1 MTADTEA
8 TQPIRKKDLEDV
20 ENEWNSRIQSSPR
33 ELSWFFGM
41 AHQMCQVKA
50 QVKAVELM
58 LLLAEG
64 LASDDAWE
72 ESFDVIQELLT
83 LVPRNRE
90 AREKAVEMV
99 RERYA
104 DRADLDEVVGTF
116 EVVEAE
122 NPARGFGSLRD
133 WLRFEKGAG
142 FWLFGRGL
150 GKVAEVNLGLQKV
163 KIHFEK
169 AAPLVVRAD
178 EAKRLLTFLPDDHFM
193 MRRLEDAEGVAKEA
207 KEDPGTFMQ
216 ALLTA
221 FGRPLTSAEIKEC
234 MVGVI
239 DGGRWTSWW
248 NRARQHPQ
256 VLPAKDQRNAFL
268 WSDSA
273 ESAEQ
278 LLLEEF
284 KAAPFESKLE
294 LARKHAKRGGA
305 VKQGILEGLRAEI
318 DRVGPAGGAAAVEA
332 ACLYEDLGGKLGDAP
347 VDVEAELVGVD
358 AASVITDVSER
369 RFREKL
375 YKRLRKL
382 RKEDWAGVF
391 RDAFLAESDLR
402 LMSWL
407 YETLLEKGPEGAAA
421 KLVAESVS
429 SPRQT
434 PRPFVW
440 VTKNCGQREELS
452 RRANHALL
460 SKVID
465 ALDAPEFKEMRAP
478 LREQF
483 EEGGLAFQVFD
494 GSDRDGVDHLLN
506 QIDSAHMLE
515 DHRKTA
521 IRRAIFRKYPDIRKR
536 DDDAVFATAEAIE
549 EKRKEFE
556 TLVKKEIPEN
566 AEAIRVAREY
576 GDLRENFEYHAAR
589 QKHEVLNA
597 RAARLHDDLRKA
609 RAVDP
614 TNVKTERVGIG
625 TSCRLVPES
634 GGEPRPVTILGPW
647 DSDPD
652 AGVYSYQSEFAKAI
666 MGSDEGDTVT
676 LDGETFRVD
685 GIRVWQQPQ
694 GASSRSME

>member
-1 MTADTEA
+1 MTAP
-8 TQPIRKKDLEDV
+8 PIKKKDLEDV
-20 ENEWNSRIQSSPR
+20 ETEWNSRIQSSPR
-33 ELSWFFGM
+33 ELTWFLEM
-41 AHQMCQVKA
+41 ASQMCAVKA
-50 QVKAVELM
+50 QVKSVELM
-58 LLLAEG
+58 LLLAEA
-64 LASDDAWE
+64 LAADDAWE
-72 ESFDVIQELLT
+72 ESFDVIANLLT

-90 AREKAVEMV
+90 AREKALEMV

-104 DRADLDEVVGTF
+104 AREDLEEVVGIF

-122 NPARGFGSLRD
+122 DPARGFASLRD

-169 AAPLVVRAD
+169 AAPLDVRAD
-178 EAKRLLTFLPDDHFM
+178 EAKRLLTYLPDEHFM
-193 MRRLEDAEGVAKEA
+193 MRRLEDAEAVTKEA
-207 KEDPGTFMQ
+207 KEDPGRIMRE
-216 ALLTA
+216 LLTA

-234 MVGVI
+234 MVSVI
-239 DGGRWTSWW
+239 DGGKWTSWW

-256 VLPAKDQRNAFL
+256 VLPAKDLRNAFE

-273 ESAEQ
+273 ETAEQ
-278 LLLEEF
+278 SLLDEF
-284 KAAPFESKLE
+284 GSASFEGKLE

-305 VKQGILEGLRAEI
+305 VEKGILEGLREELE
-318 DRVGPAGGAAAVEA
+318 RVGPDGGAPAVEV
-332 ACLYEDLGGKLGDAP
+332 ACLYEDLGGKLDGLP
-347 VDVEAELVGVD
+347 VDVEAELNREDRAQIV
-358 AASVITDVSER
+358 AAVSER

-375 YKRLRKL
+375 YKRLRKV
-382 RKEDWAGVF
+382 RKDDWADAF

-402 LMSWL
+402 LMSWI
-407 YETLLEKGPEGAAA
+407 YDTLVEHGPEGAAA
-421 KLVAESVS
+421 KLVADSVS

-440 VTKNCGQREELS
+440 VTKNAGSREELLP
-452 RRANHALL
+452 RANHALL
-460 SKVID
+460 SKIID

-483 EEGGLAFQVFD
+483 EEGGVAFIVFER
-494 GSDRDGVDHLLN
+494 SERDGVDHLLN
-506 QIDSAHMLE
+506 LIDSAHALE
-515 DHRKTA
+515 EHRKTD

-536 DDDAVFATAEAIE
+536 DDDAIFTTADSIE

-556 TLVKKEIPEN
+556 NLVKKEIPEN
-566 AEAIRVAREY
+566 AEAIRIAREY

-597 RAARLHDDLRKA
+597 RAGRLHDDLRKA

-614 TNVKTERVGIG
+614 TAVNTARVGIG
-625 TSCRLVPES
+625 TRFELRPE
-634 GGEPRPVTILGPW
+634 GGGPVWPVTILGPW

-652 AGVYSYQSEFAKAI
+652 SGIYSYLSDFAKELL
-666 MGSDEGDTVT
+666 GSGEGEKVT
-676 LDGETFRVD
+676 IEDQVYRIGD
-685 GIRVWQQPQ
+685 IRVWRQPQ
-694 GASSRSME
+694 AAASRSME